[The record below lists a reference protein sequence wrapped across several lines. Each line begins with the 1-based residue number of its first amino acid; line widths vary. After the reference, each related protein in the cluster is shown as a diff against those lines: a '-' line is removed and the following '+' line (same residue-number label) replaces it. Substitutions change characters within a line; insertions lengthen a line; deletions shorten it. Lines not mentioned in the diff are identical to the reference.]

1 LHPTEKNARKE
12 TQYFLHINNNE
23 LFLDFLKIGIFFEMK
38 RGQKKIAQL
47 KKLND
52 CEKYSKC

>member
-38 RGQKKIAQL
+38 RGQKKIAQFL
-47 KKLND
+47 KIERL
-52 CEKYSKC
+52 

>member
-38 RGQKKIAQL
+38 RGQKKNRPI
-47 KKLND
+47 KKIERL
-52 CEKYSKC
+52 